1 MGNVNKIIERVNS
14 QREPEY
20 KRGEIYYIERGGY
33 VVGSEQAAGRPA
45 IIVSNNLANK
55 HSDNVTV
62 VYLTTQPKTELPTH
76 VFINSAQKVSIALCE
91 CIVSVSKER
100 IGSYYGK
107 ATPEEMEQISAALC
121 VALELTAERATV
133 PQKDVL
139 RQQAE
144 ENTND
149 AEKRLKEAESGYKTA
164 VEALEQARKEAAFY
178 KMMYEDVL
186 EKTRR
191 LAVGGGITY
200 AGQQ

>member
-14 QREPEY
+14 QRKPEY

-33 VVGSEQAAGRPA
+33 AVGSEQAAGRPA
-45 IIVSNNLANK
+45 IIVSNNLANR

-62 VYLTTQPKTELPTH
+62 VYLTTRPKTELPTH

-100 IGSYYGK
+100 IGNFYGK
-107 ATPEEMEQISAALC
+107 ATPEEMEQINAALC

-133 PQKDVL
+133 PQKDVS

-144 ENTND
+144 ENISGT
-149 AEKRLKEAESGYKTA
+149 EKRLKEAERGYKTA
-164 VEALEQARKEAAFY
+164 VEELERSRKETAFY

-191 LAVGGGITY
+191 MALGGGLTRD
-200 AGQQ
+200 AE

>member
-100 IGSYYGK
+100 IGNYYGK
-107 ATPEEMEQISAALC
+107 ATPEEMEQIGAALC

-133 PQKDVL
+133 PQKDVS

-144 ENTND
+144 KNTND
-149 AEKRLKEAESGYKTA
+149 TEKRLKEAESGYKTA

-191 LAVGGGITY
+191 LAVGGITY

>member
-107 ATPEEMEQISAALC
+107 ATPEEMEQIGAALC
-121 VALELTAERATV
+121 VALGLTAERATV

-149 AEKRLKEAESGYKTA
+149 TERRLKEAESGYKTA
-164 VEALEQARKEAAFY
+164 VEALEQSRKEAAFY

-191 LAVGGGITY
+191 LAVGGV
-200 AGQQ
+200 

>member
-1 MGNVNKIIERVNS
+1 MGQSVNKIIERLNS
-14 QREPEY
+14 QKQPEY
-20 KRGEIYYIERGGY
+20 KRGEIYYIERGY
-33 VVGSEQAAGRPA
+33 TAGSEQAAGRPA
-45 IIVSNNLANK
+45 VIVSNDAGNK
-55 HSDNVTV
+55 HSDCVTV

-100 IGSYYGK
+100 IGNFYGK
-107 ATPEEMEQISAALC
+107 ATPKEMEQINAALC

-133 PQKDVL
+133 PQKDVS

-144 ENTND
+144 ENISST
-149 AEKRLKEAESGYKTA
+149 EKRLKEAERGYKTA
-164 VEALEQARKEAAFY
+164 VEELERSRKETAFY

-191 LAVGGGITY
+191 LALGGD
-200 AGQQ
+200 